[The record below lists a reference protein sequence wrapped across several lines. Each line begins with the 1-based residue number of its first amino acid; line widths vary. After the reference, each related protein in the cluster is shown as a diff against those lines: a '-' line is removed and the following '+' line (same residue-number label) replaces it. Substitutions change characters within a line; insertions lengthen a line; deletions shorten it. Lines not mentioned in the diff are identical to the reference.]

1 MNMESSKVVRVEI
14 QKSSLE
20 KFTEIFKVFIK
31 TGFFI
36 IVIFFI
42 SSLFSAQTMPLHQY
56 DSSYVD
62 WYENTIIPDFPPVN
76 DDAVVIIPIH
86 GMIINNNMGFME
98 GTTSEMVL
106 TMLHDAQNNPDVKA
120 VLLRIDSPGG
130 TVLDSEKIA
139 QKIIEVKKTKK
150 VYALLESLA
159 ASGGYYIASQT
170 HKIFAYKE
178 TLTGS
183 IGVVMELPNARK
195 LMDTVGVE
203 MLAIHSGKNKTMG
216 SPFNVLTDDAKN
228 IFQSLVDES
237 YENFIDRVSQGRGM
251 DIEEVRTIADGRI
264 YSGSQALKIGL
275 IDNIQGVYGVQQE
288 LEKEGLQDAQLIKF
302 SIPRSPLEEFFQPFG
317 QSVLSWFPQKS
328 QNITLLYKA
337 F

>member
-1 MNMESSKVVRVEI
+1 MDPQQVVHVEI

-20 KFTEIFKVFIK
+20 KFTEIFKFVIK
-31 TGFFI
+31 TGLFLLFVFFM
-36 IVIFFI
+36 
-42 SSLFSAQTMPLHQY
+42 SSVVSGQTMPLHNY

-62 WYENTIIPDFPPVN
+62 WYDNTLIPDINTIIHDK
-76 DDAVVIIPIH
+76 VVIIPVN

-98 GTTSEMVL
+98 GTSSETIL
-106 TMLHDAQNNPDVKA
+106 TMLHDAQNDPEVKA
-120 VLLRIDSPGG
+120 IILRIDSPGG

-139 QKIIEVKKTKK
+139 QKIIEVKQSKK

-183 IGVVMELPNARK
+183 IGVVMEIPNATK
-195 LMDTVGVE
+195 LMNTVGVE
-203 MLAIHSGKNKTMG
+203 MLAIHAGKNKTMG
-216 SPFNVLTDDAKN
+216 SPFDILTDEAKN

-237 YENFIDRVSQGRGM
+237 YEHFIERVASGRSM
-251 DIEEVRTIADGRI
+251 DIEGVRVIADGRI

-275 IDNIQGVYGVQQE
+275 IDDVDGIYGLQQE
-288 LEKEGLQDAQLIKF
+288 LEKEGLQDADLIRF
-302 SIPRSPLEEFFQPFG
+302 SLPQSPLEDFLRPLG
-317 QSVLSWFPQKS
+317 QSVLSWFPQSS
-328 QNITLLYKA
+328 QNMMILYKA